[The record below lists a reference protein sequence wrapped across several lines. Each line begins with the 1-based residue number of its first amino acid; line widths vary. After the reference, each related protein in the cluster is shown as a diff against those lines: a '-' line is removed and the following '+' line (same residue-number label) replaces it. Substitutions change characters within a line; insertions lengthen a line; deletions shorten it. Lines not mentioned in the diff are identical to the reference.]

1 MPPDDEHTT
10 DRADRLAEIDEWL
23 TDLEP
28 GCDGWY
34 IPVALVRW
42 LRDEVER
49 QQALHLS
56 AEGIAKHLSDYLD
69 RLSVE
74 NARLRAQ
81 IEGTVDD

>member
-1 MPPDDEHTT
+1 MPPDEHDL

-34 IPVALVRW
+34 IPTRLVRW
-42 LRDEVER
+42 LRDTLTASER
-49 QQALHLS
+49 
-56 AEGIAKHLSDYLD
+56 EGLALSDYLND
-69 RLSVE
+69 LSIE

-81 IEGTVDD
+81 INGTVDD